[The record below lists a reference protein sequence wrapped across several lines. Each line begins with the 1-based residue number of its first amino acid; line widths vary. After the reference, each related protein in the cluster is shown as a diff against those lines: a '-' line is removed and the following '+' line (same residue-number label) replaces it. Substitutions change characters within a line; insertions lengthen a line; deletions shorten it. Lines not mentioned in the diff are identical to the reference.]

1 VFAPDDTGA
10 PEGSRCSVVLT
21 AKLRDP
27 HLEPDEPLP
36 HLLALSLKDIDDL
49 FAAERLLIADALSAG
64 AARRRRF

>member
-1 VFAPDDTGA
+1 V
-10 PEGSRCSVVLT
+10 SVVLT
-21 AKLRDP
+21 AKLRDL